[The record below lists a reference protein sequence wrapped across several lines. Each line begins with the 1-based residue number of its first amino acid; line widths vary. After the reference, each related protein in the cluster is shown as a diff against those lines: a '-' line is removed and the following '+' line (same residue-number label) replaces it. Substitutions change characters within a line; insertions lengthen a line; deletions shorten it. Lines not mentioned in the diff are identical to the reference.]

1 MFDLHVLNLFIFW
14 LPVAPLEYSFLKRLL
29 SSANLRPMGGG
40 TTAEDRSEIA
50 LFKVKKKFPFQGE
63 NSILE
68 FTSILVC
75 PKKLVE
81 LRNYPLGWCNAICLQ
96 KLLMTFT
103 IFSKVKTSH
112 FLLLIS
118 LILCGVCFTFF
129 SRYFCVDSLMCV

>member
-1 MFDLHVLNLFIFW
+1 MGFVCLVDYWEKKIVFFGVFDLHVLNLFIFW

-81 LRNYPLGWCNAICLQ
+81 LRNYPPRLVQCNMFAKIADD
-96 KLLMTFT
+96 
-103 IFSKVKTSH
+103 VYD
-112 FLLLIS
+112 
-118 LILCGVCFTFF
+118 ILEG
-129 SRYFCVDSLMCV
+129 